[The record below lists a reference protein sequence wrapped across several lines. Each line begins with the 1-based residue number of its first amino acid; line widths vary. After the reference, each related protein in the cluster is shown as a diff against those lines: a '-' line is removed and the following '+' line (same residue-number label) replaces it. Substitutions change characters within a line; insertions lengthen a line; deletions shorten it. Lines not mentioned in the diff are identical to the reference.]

1 MINIVLPS
9 PIDTPALGTELHE
22 YLFDRYQMYTVVV
35 HDVPSNLIY
44 ARLSAQVYLELSD
57 FVNLG
62 EAVLEFVTTIETK
75 MNKTATMIANMTTTT
90 TK

>member
-1 MINIVLPS
+1 
-9 PIDTPALGTELHE
+9 
-22 YLFDRYQMYTVVV
+22 MYTVVV
-35 HDVPSNLIY
+35 HDVPSNMIY
-44 ARLSAQVYLELSD
+44 TRLSAQVYLELSD